1 MNQNIKKIL
10 KEKLIRINN
19 LKRELLV
26 KIVKSVLQNNNISI
40 KKKIYA
46 NYILNKGTKLKNA
59 TISRKNKIC
68 LYTARRHGMFKN
80 YSFCRHKIKDLIL
93 NNKYANIKNYNK

>member
-10 KEKLIRINN
+10 KEKLIRLNN
-19 LKRELLV
+19 LKKELLV
-26 KIVKSVLQNNNISI
+26 KILKSVLQNNNISV

-46 NYILNKGTKLKNA
+46 NYILNKRTGLKNS

-80 YSFCRHKIKDLIL
+80 HSFCRHKIKDLIL
-93 NNKYANIKNYNK
+93 SNKYTNIKNYNK